1 MTAAAPRRKLPSWG
15 LQAIGYGLSA
25 VCLFWALHG
34 YNFSEFMPAIR
45 SLDWWWVT
53 AAVLCDLSVYLVHGW
68 RWNTLL
74 EPVEKLPFWRTV
86 QSVYIG
92 LFANEVLPLRVGEL
106 IRCYLLAHWNGINLS
121 VVFASAALER
131 LIDGFWMLTAFLITA
146 IFVKSIPPDLTLVVV
161 LMGLLMAAATGVMI
175 WIVMHKQH
183 AHTVI
188 RESKWA
194 AALRHVVEGLHL
206 MGNRRTLIRTA
217 LVSLIYLVLQY
228 LTVYMLMR
236 AYLLDYSF
244 WVACGVLT
252 IVRLATVVPNAP
264 GNIGLA
270 NIACVMAM
278 KLFDLGDNDAKTFS
292 IILFSLQTLPL
303 LVGGAVATAV
313 TGANIGELRDRAK
326 RGLDAHNAG
335 QAHPPAPSAPGA

>member
-1 MTAAAPRRKLPSWG
+1 MTAAAPRRNLPSWAP
-15 LQAIGYGLSA
+15 QAMGYTLSA
-25 VCLFWALHG
+25 VCLFWVLHG
-34 YNFSEFMPAIR
+34 YNFSELMPAIR
-45 SLDWWWVT
+45 SLDWWWIS
-53 AAVLCDLSVYLVHGW
+53 AAVLCDLSVYFVHAI

-74 EPVEKLPFWRTV
+74 EPVAKLPLLRTV
-86 QSVYIG
+86 QSIYIG

-106 IRCYLLAHWNGINLS
+106 IRCYLLAHWNGLNLS
-121 VVFASAALER
+121 VVFASAAVER
-131 LIDGFWMLTAFLITA
+131 LIDGFWMLVAFLITT
-146 IFVKSIPPDLTLVVV
+146 IFVKSIPEDLTIVVV
-161 LMGLLMAAATGVMI
+161 LMGVLVLVGAVVLV
-175 WIVMHKQH
+175 WVVKHKQH

-206 MGNRRTLIRTA
+206 MGNRRTLIRTT
-217 LVSLIYLVLQY
+217 LVSLIYLLLQY

-244 WVACGVLT
+244 WVAAGVLT
-252 IVRLATVVPNAP
+252 IVRLATVIPNAP

-292 IILFSLQTLPL
+292 IILFGALTLPL
-303 LVGGAVATAV
+303 LIGGAVATAL
-313 TGANIGELRDRAK
+313 TGSKIGELRDRA
-326 RGLDAHNAG
+326 RQGLDAHNARPT
-335 QAHPPAPSAPGA
+335 HPPAA